1 MPLLIRK
8 YPRNLIDIETYQ
20 NKIYFVKEDGVITI
34 ATISLDLRTITLNKK
49 ITTQIPKLA
58 EGNLI
63 ILPNTTDGSKKGF
76 GILITSK

>member
-34 ATISLDLRTITLNKK
+34 ATISLDLRTITVNKK

>member
-1 MPLLIRK
+1 MPLLARK

-34 ATISLDLRTITLNKK
+34 ATISLDLRTITVNKK
-49 ITTQIPKLA
+49 ITTQISKLA